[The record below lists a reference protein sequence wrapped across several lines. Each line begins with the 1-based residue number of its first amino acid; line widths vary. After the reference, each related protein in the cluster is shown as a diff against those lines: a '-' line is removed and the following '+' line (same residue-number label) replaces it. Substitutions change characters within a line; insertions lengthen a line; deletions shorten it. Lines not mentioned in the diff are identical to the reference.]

1 MPLWLYDLPN
11 WQFGVLILAGWVAV
25 GLLVHEG
32 VQRVRR
38 QPASDADTGLSMAL
52 LGVVTTVNSLLL
64 AFSAISVWDAFNTA
78 DKAVSA
84 EAGTISQL
92 ARDLAVYDTAASRDA
107 VTVLTTYTT
116 TVVDVEWPAMRE
128 QKESESTW
136 LAFDRIFFAVAKLQA
151 ETPRDAALLGEI
163 WARTNELIRF
173 RRDRLEASRARVPDT
188 LWTIGLFGTL
198 LSLVP
203 ACVVPRTRFNRAAVV
218 MLSLSMGLVFFFV
231 AAMDRPFAGTES
243 IGPEP
248 FRTSLASMKRWSQA
262 AVRSGANH

>member
-11 WQFGVLILAGWVAV
+11 WQFGVLIVTGWVAV

-38 QPASDADTGLSMAL
+38 HPASDADTGLAMAL

-84 EAGTISQL
+84 EAGVISQL
-92 ARDLAVYDTAASRDA
+92 ARDLAVYDTAASRHA
-107 VTVLTTYTT
+107 RSVLTGYATA
-116 TVVDVEWPAMRE
+116 VVRTEWPAMRA
-128 QKESESTW
+128 QQESESTW
-136 LAFDRIFFAVAKLQA
+136 QAFDRIFYAVGQLHPA
-151 ETPRDAALLGEI
+151 TPREVALMSEI
-163 WARTNELIRF
+163 WGRTNELIRF
-173 RRDRLEASRARVPDT
+173 RRDRLEASRAHVPHT
-188 LWTIGLFGTL
+188 LWAIVLFGTL
-198 LSLVP
+198 LSLLP
-203 ACVVPRTRFNRAAVV
+203 ACVVPRTRFNRGAIG

-231 AAMDRPFAGTES
+231 AAMDRPFAGAES

-248 FRTSLASMKRWSQA
+248 FETSLASMARWDHSRGQ
-262 AVRSGANH
+262 